1 MYNQQSLL
9 NITCS
14 IKSRPRSVTMTR
26 SNRDQELA
34 FSVMGGNMHQPMAPA
49 FDGIFISTVEPGSIA
64 EKNGLKKGDEV
75 GA

>member
-1 MYNQQSLL
+1 
-9 NITCS
+9 
-14 IKSRPRSVTMTR
+14 MTR